1 MKEKEEKKTEYG
13 LQRFAAEN
21 PMDDN

>member
-13 LQRFAAEN
+13 LQGFAAEN